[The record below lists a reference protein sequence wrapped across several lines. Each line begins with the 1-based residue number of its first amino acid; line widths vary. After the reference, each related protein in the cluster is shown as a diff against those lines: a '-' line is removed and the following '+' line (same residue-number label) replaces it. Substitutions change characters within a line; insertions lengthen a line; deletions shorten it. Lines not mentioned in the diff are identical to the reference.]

1 MENVYRMFVTDKN
14 KALRVLN
21 EKKIDATSEDLSISV
36 RLTNHSISY
45 VIIFLNEHN
54 IVVYDVEQILSPIK

>member
-1 MENVYRMFVTDKN
+1 MENIYRMFVTDKN

-36 RLTNHSISY
+36 KLTNHSIAY
-45 VIIFLNEHN
+45 VILF
-54 IVVYDVEQILSPIK
+54 

>member
-1 MENVYRMFVTDKN
+1 MENIYRMFVTDKN

-36 RLTNHSISY
+36 KLTNHSIAY
-45 VIIFLNEHN
+45 VILFLNEHN
-54 IVVYDVEQILSPIK
+54 IVVYDVEQILAPIK